1 MSTKVEKPTLGGTRI
16 RIRKRN
22 VNVPLDA
29 ASFADD
35 VVAIFQD
42 AAVDDADVE
51 TNLVRRARGQSPR
64 ASLPAA
70 PSPNLFG
77 RRRSLLRPAG
87 RREGA

>member
-64 ASLPAA
+64 ASLPLLLALTSAA
-70 PSPNLFG
+70 AALSPRPSW
-77 RRRSLLRPAG
+77 PA
-87 RREGA
+87 

>member
-1 MSTKVEKPTLGGTRI
+1 MSTKVEKPSLGGTRI

-42 AAVDDADVE
+42 AASEEADVE
-51 TNLVRRARGQSPR
+51 TNLVRGVACLRDA
-64 ASLPAA
+64 ALPGSQ
-70 PSPNLFG
+70 P
-77 RRRSLLRPAG
+77 
-87 RREGA
+87 